1 MFKNLAKFPE
11 WRVVGFLSIVAL
23 SWYILSI
30 FGSFVGYVSDI
41 LIVVILSWIFAFI
54 IEPLV
59 SYLSKKGLTRLA
71 STSLVYVGIAIAL
84 TACVVIILPQTIN
97 QLSQLS
103 VTLPQALPQNSPLT
117 PRLEEFIASSIN
129 NSVTLVT
136 QTASAVTGLLLVFVL
151 SFYFV
156 LSRKEISQFI
166 LKIIPDKYEDDFAFL
181 EKTIN
186 ESFAV
191 FLRVQFF
198 IGLIIGA
205 ITYITM
211 TLLGIPF
218 ALSTSLLSAIFAFVP
233 VVGAVIAVFPPALSA
248 LTVSANLAL
257 ITMTVIIIAS
267 QLVYNILAP
276 KLLGSAFKIHPIVI
290 ILSFVIGYK
299 IAGTWG
305 AIFAIPVVGAVSL
318 VAKDLLKYWK
328 EEADK

>member
-1 MFKNLAKFPE
+1 MFKSLSKFPE
-11 WRVVGFLSIVAL
+11 WRVVGFLSIIAL
-23 SWYILSI
+23 SWYLLSI
-30 FGSFVGYVSDI
+30 FSYLLGYISDI

-59 SYLSKKGLTRLA
+59 EILIKRGLSRLT
-71 STSLVYVGIAIAL
+71 STSLTFIGIAIAL
-84 TACVVIILPQTIN
+84 VAFLVIVLPQTVN

-103 VTLPQALPQNSPLT
+103 TTLPQSLPQNSPLT
-117 PRLEEFIASSIN
+117 PRLEEFVSSSIN
-129 NSVTLVT
+129 NSLVLVT
-136 QTASAVTGLLLVFVL
+136 QAASAVTGLVLVFVL

-166 LKIIPDKYEDDFAFL
+166 LKIIPDKYEDDFGFL

-198 IGLIIGA
+198 IGLTIGA

-211 TLLGIPF
+211 TLLGVPF
-218 ALSTSLLSAIFAFVP
+218 ALSTSLISGIFAIIPIIGAIV
-233 VVGAVIAVFPPALSA
+233 AVIPPALSA
-248 LTVSANLAL
+248 LTVSPNLAL
-257 ITMTVIIIAS
+257 ITMAIITIAS

-276 KLLGSAFKIHPIVI
+276 KLLGNAFKIHPIVI
-290 ILSFVIGYK
+290 ILSFVMGYK
-299 IAGTWG
+299 IFGTWG
-305 AIFAIPVVGAVSL
+305 AIFAIPVVGAASL